1 MRHWPQDGASDLE
14 QELLELMREDTP
26 EPSEEA
32 REQVFAALSANLGL
46 AAAGG
51 STGLGAGAAK
61 ATTAAKATAAAKAAG
76 TAVTGTQAA
85 AGVGSGVIK
94 LALVGL
100 VLGGATAGVGHFV
113 SSATSGS
120 GGEEQRSASSSQSKS
135 AQGPA
140 HQVLPQGNAPRA
152 AADPEL
158 GSAEPGRAEP
168 GRAEPGSALP
178 TATGREVLGRDS
190 TSGGAAGAEA
200 AVTPDVA
207 SSVARFGE
215 AESGS
220 ARSPAASAASQ
231 LEAERAALAQARQA
245 LQSGNAPRAL
255 GLLTQLSQR
264 YPKLKLSQE
273 HEALSIRALAA
284 SGARSQ
290 AVARAQRFVA
300 LYPNS
305 PLTPGVREV
314 LR

>member
-26 EPSEEA
+26 EPSDEA

-76 TAVTGTQAA
+76 TAVAGTQAA

-135 AQGPA
+135 EQGPV

-152 AADPEL
+152 AADPEP
-158 GSAEPGRAEP
+158 GSAEPA
-168 GRAEPGSALP
+168 
-178 TATGREVLGRDS
+178 ATGREVPGRDP
-190 TSGGAAGAEA
+190 TNGAAADAGVA
-200 AVTPDVA
+200 ATPDVA
-207 SSVARFGE
+207 PGSSVARFGE

-220 ARSPAASAASQ
+220 PRGPAPSAASQ
-231 LEAERAALAQARQA
+231 LDAERAALAEARQA

-255 GLLTQLSQR
+255 ALLTQLSQR
-264 YPKLKLSQE
+264 CPKLKLSQE

-284 SGARSQ
+284 SGAKSQ
-290 AVARAQRFVA
+290 AVARARRFLA